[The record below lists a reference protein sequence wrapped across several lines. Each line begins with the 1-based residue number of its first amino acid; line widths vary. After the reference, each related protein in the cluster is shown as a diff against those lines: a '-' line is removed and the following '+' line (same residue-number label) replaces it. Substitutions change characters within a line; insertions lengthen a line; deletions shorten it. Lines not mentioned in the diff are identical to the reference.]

1 MPHTRAAE
9 AVGLAQESNA
19 RGCRHER
26 YVRPGRES
34 PRLAEWWSVRAL
46 WRTPPRAKSVVV
58 DQGDRCRDAL
68 SRDMTCRAAD
78 AKGRTAG
85 RGVVC
90 GCSKPARRIGRGSP
104 VRTQHQGFS
113 HTARSQAAIRSG
125 LVAQRRAVP
134 AAREVWRTGVPESR
148 EVWRIARSLKPAVW
162 RTAGSANL
170 ALWRTAVLA
179 SPVLRTLGL
188 DCLTRSA

>member
-46 WRTPPRAKSVVV
+46 WRTPPRAKSVVA

-68 SRDMTCRAAD
+68 NRDMTCRAAD
-78 AKGRTAG
+78 AKGSTAG

-104 VRTQHQGFS
+104 VRAQHQGFS
-113 HTARSQAAIRSG
+113 HKARSQAAIRSE
-125 LVAQRRAVP
+125 LVAQSSALL

-148 EVWRIARSLKPAVW
+148 EVWRTAASLK
-162 RTAGSANL
+162 L
-170 ALWRTAVLA
+170 ALWQTAVRA